1 MIRTIF
7 LSLILLIG
15 VAGWAQTQQS
25 SNVPQQS
32 ANASQQSV
40 TALQQSANESH
51 QNATKESLATAR
63 SYSQYGDFD
72 NAIIVLSRALR
83 NEPENMDLQKDIA
96 MNYFLKRDYAK
107 AKEFTTRLTDRTD
120 ADVVCF
126 QLAGNIY
133 KALAETKDCEKIYKK
148 GLKKFPQSGPLY
160 SEFGELL
167 WEEKDATAIEQWEL
181 GIKKDPSYSGNY
193 YNAALFYFYTTD
205 KIWSTI
211 YAEIFV
217 NMESRSERGE
227 AMRKLLWQSYKEKL
241 LNNPDLMK
249 GEEKNKNE
257 FEKAY
262 LTTLNNHTS
271 LADKGINIES
281 ITMIRTRF
289 ILDWFTKYA
298 EKFPFKLF
306 DYQQQLLKSGL
317 FNAYNQW
324 LFGDAD
330 NHTSFENWVKINNEE
345 YLKFIQLQQNRIFKM
360 PEGQHYQSR

>member
-1 MIRTIF
+1 MIRTF
-7 LSLILLIG
+7 LLSLALLTG
-15 VAGWAQTQQS
+15 LPGW
-25 SNVPQQS
+25 
-32 ANASQQSV
+32 SQQS
-40 TALQQSANESH
+40 TI
-51 QNATKESLATAR
+51 KESQATAR
-63 SYSQYGDFD
+63 GYSQAGDFD

-83 NEPENMDLQKDIA
+83 NDPENMDLQKDIA

-107 AKEFTTRLTDRTD
+107 AKEVTSKLTDRAD
-120 ADVVCF
+120 ADIVCF

-133 KALAETKDCEKIYKK
+133 KALAETKECEKMYRK
-148 GLKKFPQSGPLY
+148 GLKKFPQSGALY

-167 WEEKDATAIEQWEL
+167 WEEKDVTAIEQWET

-193 YNAALFYFYTTD
+193 YNAALFYFYTND

-257 FEKAY
+257 FVKAY
-262 LTTLNNHTS
+262 LTTLNNQTS

-289 ILDWFTKYA
+289 ILDWFSKYA

-330 NHTSFENWVKINNEE
+330 DHAAYENWVKINNEE
-345 YLKFIQLQQNRIFKM
+345 FLKFIQFQQNRIFKM
-360 PEGQHYQSR
+360 PEGQYYQSR